1 VNDFTWIS
9 SPTTGDGFTRPYNH
23 AKEAPAE
30 AMRTVYLVTRHP
42 DVARLGP
49 GLERFGYSAPA
60 IAPDRLANEEGGI
73 TADVV
78 VLDLRD
84 VPPAAFNLLSES
96 YAEAGIVLIVLA
108 AEEQFDRI
116 TADLAVDDFSI
127 IPVNAVELAR
137 RIERALW
144 RRHGIDSENFVRCG
158 ALTLDLSN
166 YRVTVGPES
175 LVLTFKEYE
184 LLRFLAMNAG
194 RVFTR
199 EQLLNRVW
207 GYDYFGGARTVDV
220 HIRRIRSKI
229 EIHGHTFIETVRNVG
244 YRLVA
249 EARDEER

>member
-1 VNDFTWIS
+1 
-9 SPTTGDGFTRPYNH
+9 
-23 AKEAPAE
+23 
-30 AMRTVYLVTRHP
+30 MRTVLLVTRHP

-49 GLERFGYSAPA
+49 VLERAGFSAPVA
-60 IAPDRLANEEGGI
+60 TPDRLAQDDGAAG
-73 TADVV
+73 ADVV

-84 VPPAAFNLLSES
+84 IPPAAFNLLAAS
-96 YAEAGIVLIVLA
+96 YAEHGIVLLA
-108 AEEQFDRI
+108 LVAEDQLARI
-116 TADLAVDDFSI
+116 AVDLAVEDFLLL
-127 IPVNAVELAR
+127 PGNASELAR

-166 YRVTVGPES
+166 YRVTIGADSV
-175 LVLTFKEYE
+175 VLTFKEYE

-229 EIHGHTFIETVRNVG
+229 EIHGHAFIETVRNVG

-249 EARDEER
+249 EARQDE

>member
-1 VNDFTWIS
+1 
-9 SPTTGDGFTRPYNH
+9 
-23 AKEAPAE
+23 
-30 AMRTVYLVTRHP
+30 MRTVFLVTRHQ

-49 GLERFGYSAPA
+49 ALERAGLSAPTV
-60 IAPDRLANEEGGI
+60 APDRLA
-73 TADVV
+73 TDDLSPRADVV

-84 VPPAAFNLLSES
+84 IPPAAFNILSTN
-96 YAEAGIVLIVLA
+96 YAEQGVVLLAVAGEDQL
-108 AEEQFDRI
+108 DRI
-116 TADLAVDDFSI
+116 TADLAIDDFI
-127 IPVNAVELAR
+127 ILPAGAAELAR

-166 YRVTVGPES
+166 YRVTVEDQP

-220 HIRRIRSKI
+220 HIRRIRSKV
-229 EIHGHTFIETVRNVG
+229 EIHGHAFIETVRNVG
-244 YRLVA
+244 YRMVA
-249 EARDEER
+249 EARKDDVDS

>member
-1 VNDFTWIS
+1 
-9 SPTTGDGFTRPYNH
+9 
-23 AKEAPAE
+23 
-30 AMRTVYLVTRHP
+30 MRTVLLVTRHA

-49 GLERFGYSAPA
+49 ALERAGFSAPVA
-60 IAPDRLANEEGGI
+60 TPDRLAQDDGASG
-73 TADVV
+73 ADVV

-84 VPPAAFNLLSES
+84 IPPAAFTLLTTS
-96 YAEAGIVLIVLA
+96 YAEQEMVLLA
-108 AEEQFDRI
+108 LVAEDQLARI
-116 TADLAVDDFSI
+116 TVDLAIDDFLLL
-127 IPVNAVELAR
+127 PGDPGELAR

-166 YRVTVGPES
+166 YRVTIGNES
-175 LVLTFKEYE
+175 VVLTFKEYE

-220 HIRRIRSKI
+220 HVRRIRSKI
-229 EIHGHTFIETVRNVG
+229 EIHGHAFIETVRNVG

-249 EARDEER
+249 EARQDEE

>member
-1 VNDFTWIS
+1 
-9 SPTTGDGFTRPYNH
+9 
-23 AKEAPAE
+23 
-30 AMRTVYLVTRHP
+30 MRTVFLVTRHP

-49 GLERFGYSAPA
+49 ELERAGFSAPVML
-60 IAPDRLANEEGGI
+60 PEKLAKDELGPS
-73 TADVV
+73 ADVV

-84 VPPAAFNLLSES
+84 IPPAAFNILSATYTEEGVILV
-96 YAEAGIVLIVLA
+96 AMVAP
-108 AEEQFDRI
+108 EQFDRI
-116 TADLAVDDFSI
+116 SVDLAIDDFVLVTA
-127 IPVNAVELAR
+127 PPEELAR

-144 RRHGIDSENFVRCG
+144 RKHGVDSENFVRCG

-166 YRVTVGPES
+166 YRVTVDEEP
-175 LVLTFKEYE
+175 LVMTFKEYE

-220 HIRRIRSKI
+220 HIRRIRAKI
-229 EIHGHTFIETVRNVG
+229 EIHGHSFIETVRNVG

-249 EARDEER
+249 EAKKTPD

>member
-1 VNDFTWIS
+1 
-9 SPTTGDGFTRPYNH
+9 
-23 AKEAPAE
+23 
-30 AMRTVYLVTRHP
+30 MRLVFLVTRHP

-49 GLERFGYSAPA
+49 ALERSGLSAPVY
-60 IAPDRLANEEGGI
+60 APERLATDEANPG
-73 TADVV
+73 ADAV

-84 VPPAAFNLLSES
+84 IPPAAFNLLSAS
-96 YAEAGIVLIVLA
+96 YTEHGIVLIALVP
-108 AEEQFDRI
+108 EDQFDRI
-116 TADLAVDDFSI
+116 GLDLAVDDFVLL
-127 IPVNAVELAR
+127 PANPAELAR

-144 RRHGIDSENFVRCG
+144 RRHGVDSENFVHCG

-166 YRVTVGPES
+166 YRVTVGGEP
-175 LVLTFKEYE
+175 LVMTFKEYE

-229 EIHGHTFIETVRNVG
+229 EIHGHSFIETVRNVG

-249 EARDEER
+249 EARKDGIEE

>member
-1 VNDFTWIS
+1 
-9 SPTTGDGFTRPYNH
+9 
-23 AKEAPAE
+23 
-30 AMRTVYLVTRHP
+30 MRLVFLVTRHP

-49 GLERFGYSAPA
+49 ALERSGLSAPVYD
-60 IAPDRLANEEGGI
+60 PERLATDEANPG
-73 TADVV
+73 ADAV

-84 VPPAAFNLLSES
+84 IPPAAFNLLSAS
-96 YAEAGIVLIVLA
+96 YAEHGIVLIVLVP
-108 AEEQFDRI
+108 EDQFDRI
-116 TADLAVDDFSI
+116 GLDLAVDDFVLL
-127 IPVNAVELAR
+127 PANPAELAR

-144 RRHGIDSENFVRCG
+144 RRHGVDSENFVHCG

-166 YRVTVGPES
+166 YRVTVGGEP
-175 LVLTFKEYE
+175 LVMTFKEYE

-229 EIHGHTFIETVRNVG
+229 EIHGHSFIETVRNVG

-249 EARDEER
+249 EARKDGIEE